1 MGKGNEYKS
10 YKASNGLSYVV
21 IAKPEVL
28 DIEDDVIN
36 IDVSRPYRG
45 GWIVKASCEMTSGE
59 RRHFAA
65 LVGHDREINERS
77 PFTDNPTDAVER
89 YDALVAALA

>member
-1 MGKGNEYKS
+1 MGKGSTYKS
-10 YKASNGLSYVV
+10 YKASNGLSYV
-21 IAKPEVL
+21 IIETPEVF

-36 IDVSRPYRG
+36 IDASHTYHS
-45 GWIVKASCEMTSGE
+45 GWIVKASCDTTSGE

-77 PFTDNPTDAVER
+77 PFTDNPTNAVER